1 VISWRNE
8 KGEELLFTSSKVPTF
23 HVFLLQSIY
32 YMDSR
37 ISILRNSV
45 LPLGRRKFK
54 LPAGTLLISRFLFYG
69 KLHPYLFQCRNF
81 EEFDLY

>member
-1 VISWRNE
+1 MRRERSFF
-8 KGEELLFTSSKVPTF
+8 LLVARYQLFMYSYF
-23 HVFLLQSIY
+23 LQSIY